1 MLTAQ
6 TRFVTLPNG
15 QHLWTR
21 RIGHSPRKLMLV
33 HQSPEMPWNYL
44 RVFSDFARQ
53 NDVEIIM
60 VELTGSYLSDQN
72 EMASL
77 PARVA
82 EIQSAVAAY
91 QLDQFVIHGIGDATT
106 ITRQYVQDH
115 PRVHRLITTSN
126 DSAKV
131 RATEIL
137 GDFANPDYLN
147 LIRIQ
152 MRAMVVA

>member
-33 HQSPEMPWNYL
+33 HQSSEMPWNYL
-44 RVFSDFARQ
+44 QVFSAFAQQ

-77 PARVA
+77 SARVA

-91 QLDQFVIHGIGDATT
+91 
-106 ITRQYVQDH
+106 
-115 PRVHRLITTSN
+115 
-126 DSAKV
+126 
-131 RATEIL
+131 
-137 GDFANPDYLN
+137 
-147 LIRIQ
+147 
-152 MRAMVVA
+152 

>member
-1 MLTAQ
+1 
-6 TRFVTLPNG
+6 
-15 QHLWTR
+15 
-21 RIGHSPRKLMLV
+21 MLV

-77 PARVA
+77 SARVA
-82 EIQSAVAAY
+82 EIQAAVAAY
-91 QLDQFVIHGIGDATT
+91 QLDHFVIHGIGDATT

-147 LIRIQ
+147 LIRAQ
-152 MRAMVVA
+152 MRVMVVA